1 MDLTNRTVGMDVQ
14 MINGHVTMANVSQ
27 KVGSVM
33 VM

>member
-1 MDLTNRTVGMDVQ
+1 MDLTNGIADHVVQ
-14 MINGHVTMANVSQ
+14 INGHVTMANVSQ